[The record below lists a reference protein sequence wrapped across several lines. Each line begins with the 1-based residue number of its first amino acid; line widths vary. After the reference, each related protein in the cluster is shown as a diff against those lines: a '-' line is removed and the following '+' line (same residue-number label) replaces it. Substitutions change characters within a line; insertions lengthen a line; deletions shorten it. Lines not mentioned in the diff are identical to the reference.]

1 MMIIIVSILIIN
13 TSEFDTS
20 EFDTSEFK
28 LIKLMW
34 WKYLDADKEYLLSW
48 LRTSVSIYVLID
60 EVILYNDEI

>member
-13 TSEFDTS
+13 TS